1 MPCVASRFALLTLPA
16 ALALAPRVATAD
28 VVKLEDLEALA
39 LQNRGS
45 VAGAQARVAGAE
57 ARIALAKVPY
67 YPTLQAK
74 ASAIVAPGGRVI
86 QVQDYGETK
95 GTPVGQTSPASPYSV
110 FASRALGDS
119 GAFNPNFHYEALLT
133 FASRI
138 YDFGRTASAVSAA
151 RADREAAVAGVRSE
165 RHSIALEVRG
175 AYLGWL
181 SAYGTRAILAQNAND
196 AAALRA
202 RTEANIAEG
211 SRPGAELAAAR
222 FEEARAALDLERSES
237 DLDSA
242 RLDIEQAT
250 GAPLAKNAEPD
261 ESLLDRQPPP
271 APLSSR
277 ADVALLERR
286 RDAAAAA
293 ASAHGHPFAPVL
305 GVALDAGLKGQG
317 YTPFPLYDVGLTL
330 NVPLLDGGL
339 ESANAAQALSQAND
353 FAAQAR
359 EAKRRVSIQEQ
370 RSRAALDRATRRLEL
385 AQTLVAAAD
394 EQVKHAEDQHE
405 LGGVTFDAVVQAR
418 MQAERARLEVL
429 TARLEHTRA
438 VLDLSS
444 GNTP

>member
-1 MPCVASRFALLTLPA
+1 MPCVASRLAFFMLPA
-16 ALALAPRVATAD
+16 LLALAPRVAKAD
-28 VVKLEDLEALA
+28 VVRLEDLEALA
-39 LQNRGS
+39 LQNRG

-67 YPTLQAK
+67 YPTLEAK

-86 QVQDYGETK
+86 HVQDFGETH
-95 GTPVGQTSPASPYSV
+95 GEVSSAAPYSV
-110 FASRALGDS
+110 FASRALGDK
-119 GAFNPNFHYEALLT
+119 GAFNPNFHYEAILT
-133 FASRI
+133 FASRL
-138 YDFGRTASAVSAA
+138 YDFGRTSSAVSAA
-151 RADREAAVAGVRSE
+151 RADREAAMAGVRSE
-165 RHSIALEVRG
+165 RLSIALEVRG

-181 SAYGTRAILAQNAND
+181 SAYGTRAILARTAND

-222 FEEARAALDLERSES
+222 FEEVRAALDLERSES
-237 DLDSA
+237 DLDAA

-271 APLSSR
+271 APVSNR

-286 RDAAAAA
+286 RDAAAASA
-293 ASAHGHPFAPVL
+293 NAHGHPFAPVL
-305 GVALDAGLKGQG
+305 GVGLDAGLKGQG

-330 NVPLLDGGL
+330 SVPLLDGGL
-339 ESANAAQALSQAND
+339 ESANAAQATSQAND

-359 EAKRRVSIQEQ
+359 EAKRKVTIQEQ
-370 RSRAALDRATRRLEL
+370 RSRLALERASRRLEL
-385 AQTLVAAAD
+385 AQALVAAAD

-429 TARLEHTRA
+429 TARLEHARA

-444 GNTP
+444 ANTR

>member
-1 MPCVASRFALLTLPA
+1 MPCVANRLALFTLPVV
-16 ALALAPRVATAD
+16 LALAPRVAKAD
-28 VVKLEDLEALA
+28 VVKLEALEALA

-67 YPTLQAK
+67 YPTLEAK
-74 ASAIVAPGGRVI
+74 ASALVAPGGRVI
-86 QVQDYGETK
+86 QVQDYNETK
-95 GTPVGQTSPASPYSV
+95 GTPAGRVSNASPYSV
-110 FASRALGDS
+110 FASRALGDR
-119 GAFNPNFHYEALLT
+119 GAFNPNFHYEAILT
-133 FASRI
+133 FQSRI
-138 YDFGRTASAVSAA
+138 YDFGRTSSAVSAA
-151 RADREAAVAGVRSE
+151 RADREAAMAGVRSE
-165 RHSIALEVRG
+165 RESLALEVRG

-181 SAYGTRAILAQNAND
+181 SAYGTRAILAQTAND

-211 SRPGAELAAAR
+211 SRAGAELSAAR

-261 ESLLDRQPPP
+261 ETLLERQPPP
-271 APLSSR
+271 APVSKR
-277 ADVALLERR
+277 ADIALLERR

-293 ASAHGHPFAPVL
+293 ATAHGHPFAPVL
-305 GVALDAGLKGQG
+305 GVGLDAGLKGQG

-330 NVPLLDGGL
+330 SVPLLDGGL
-339 ESANAAQALSQAND
+339 EAANAAQATSQAND

-359 EAKRRVSIQEQ
+359 EAKRRLSIQEQ
-370 RSRAALDRATRRLEL
+370 RSRAALERASRRLEL
-385 AQTLVAAAD
+385 AQALVAAAD
-394 EQVKHAEDQHE
+394 EQVLHAVHQHE
-405 LGGVTFDAVVQAR
+405 LGGDSADAVELSR

-429 TARLEHTRA
+429 TARVEHARA
-438 VLDLSS
+438 VLELGSPS
-444 GNTP
+444 TP

>member
-1 MPCVASRFALLTLPA
+1 MPCVASRFALFALPA
-16 ALALAPRVATAD
+16 ALALAPRVAKAD
-28 VVKLEDLEALA
+28 VVKLEELEALA

-67 YPTLQAK
+67 YPTLEAK
-74 ASAIVAPGGRVI
+74 ASALVAPGGQVI
-86 QVQDYGETK
+86 HVHDLNDANG
-95 GTPVGQTSPASPYSV
+95 APYSV
-110 FASRALGDS
+110 FASRSIGDQ

-138 YDFGRTASAVSAA
+138 YDFGRTSSAVSAA
-151 RADREAAVAGVRSE
+151 RADREAAMAGVRSE
-165 RHSIALEVRG
+165 RQSIALEVRG

-181 SAYGTRAILAQNAND
+181 SAYGMRAILAKNAND

-271 APLSSR
+271 APVSNR

-305 GVALDAGLKGQG
+305 GVGLDAGLKGQG

-330 NVPLLDGGL
+330 SVPLLDGGL
-339 ESANAAQALSQAND
+339 ESANAAQATSQAND

-370 RSRAALDRATRRLEL
+370 RSRAALERASHRLEL
-385 AQTLVAAAD
+385 AQALVAAAD

-429 TARLEHTRA
+429 TARLERARA
-438 VLDLSS
+438 VLDLSPA
-444 GNTP
+444 NTP